1 MTNEPAPSGTTADKT
16 DNIVNGPPD
25 GTSEAEAESVP
36 ERQTLL
42 VQITGE
48 DRPGI
53 SAGLLG
59 VLDSIGATIDDMEQV
74 VIRGRLTLGALV
86 SLPGG
91 RDAVKELLMFSWE
104 QKLHV
109 EFEVVEETASMIEP
123 AHVVTVVG
131 ATVSAS
137 ELRLV
142 ADAIADGGGNIDR
155 IVRLSRQP
163 VMSYEFVVK
172 GGEFSK
178 IRSSLLLAASEVA
191 IDVAVQPEGLGRRAK
206 RLVVLDVDSTLVQ
219 NEVIDLLAA
228 EAGVVG
234 EVSAITEQAMQGH
247 LDFEQSL
254 RHRVKLLAGL
264 PATAVDAAWD
274 KLKYTPGARTFMRTL
289 KRLGF
294 TTAIVS
300 GGFTVF
306 TDRIREELDI
316 DYSHANVLE
325 VVDGQLTGELVGPIV
340 DRAQKGRILE
350 MVAQSE
356 QIPLEQTV
364 AIGDG
369 ANDLDMLELAG
380 LGIAFNA
387 KPVVQAA
394 ADTTLS
400 VPYLD
405 AILFLLGITR
415 EEVEAADL

>member
-1 MTNEPAPSGTTADKT
+1 MSGDSSSSTPDESGNVTPAG
-16 DNIVNGPPD
+16 D
-25 GTSEAEAESVP
+25 GQ
-36 ERQTLL
+36 RQTLL

-59 VLDSIGATIDDMEQV
+59 VLDDVGATIEDMEQV

-86 SLPGG
+86 SIPAG
-91 RDAVKELLMFSWE
+91 RDAVKELLLFGWE

-109 EFEVVEETASMIEP
+109 EFEVVEETATMIEP

-142 ADAIADGGGNIDR
+142 VDAIADGGGNIDR
-155 IVRLSRQP
+155 IVRLSRFP
-163 VMSYEFVVK
+163 VVSYEFVVK
-172 GGEFSK
+172 GGEFTK
-178 IRSSLLLAASEVA
+178 IRSSLLLAASELA

-228 EAGVVG
+228 EAGVVDQ
-234 EVSAITEQAMQGH
+234 VSAITEQAMLGK

-254 RHRVKLLAGL
+254 RHRVELLAGL
-264 PATAVDAAWD
+264 PVGAVDAAWA
-274 KLKYTPGARTFMRTL
+274 KLEYTPGARTFMRTL

-306 TDRIREELDI
+306 TDRIREELGI

-325 VVDGQLTGELVGPIV
+325 IVDGKLTGHLAGPIV
-340 DRAQKGRILE
+340 DRAQKARILH

-356 QIPLEQTV
+356 DIPLEQTV

-415 EEVEAADL
+415 EEVEAADSQA

>member
-1 MTNEPAPSGTTADKT
+1 MSSAPSSDVT
-16 DNIVNGPPD
+16 DSDP
-25 GTSEAEAESVP
+25 AEP
-36 ERQTLL
+36 QRQTLL

-59 VLDSIGATIDDMEQV
+59 VLDEVGASVDDMEQV
-74 VIRGRLTLGALV
+74 VIRNRLTLGALV
-86 SLPGG
+86 SIPAG
-91 RDAVKELLMFSWE
+91 RDAVKELLLFAWE

-109 EFEVVEETASMIEP
+109 EFEVVDEMASMTEP

-131 ATVSAS
+131 VTISAS
-137 ELRLV
+137 ELRIV

-155 IVRLSRQP
+155 IVRLSRYP
-163 VMSYEFVVK
+163 VVSYEFVVK
-172 GGEFSK
+172 GGEFTK
-178 IRSSLLLAASEVA
+178 IRSSLMLAASELA

-234 EVSAITEQAMQGH
+234 EVSSITEQAMLGE
-247 LDFEQSL
+247 LDFERSL
-254 RHRVKLLAGL
+254 HERVQLLEGL
-264 PATAVDAAWD
+264 PIDAVDRAWEN
-274 KLKYTPGARTFMRTL
+274 LEYTPGARTFMRTL

-306 TDRIREELDI
+306 TDRIRDELDI

-325 VVDGQLTGELVGPIV
+325 IVDGRLTGKLVGPIV
-340 DRAQKGRILE
+340 DRAQKARILQ

-356 QIPLEQTV
+356 NIPLEQTV

-415 EEVEAADL
+415 EEVEADARSAR

>member
-1 MTNEPAPSGTTADKT
+1 MND
-16 DNIVNGPPD
+16 V
-25 GTSEAEAESVP
+25 SEATASERP
-36 ERQTLL
+36 ETVL

-59 VLDSIGATIDDMEQV
+59 ILAGVDATVEDMEQV

-86 SLPGG
+86 VLPAG
-91 RDAVKELLMFSWE
+91 RDAVKELLLFAWE
-104 QKLHV
+104 QKLHID
-109 EFEVVEETASMIEP
+109 FEVISDGASSLQP
-123 AHVVTVVG
+123 AHVVTVV
-131 ATVSAS
+131 AS
-137 ELRLV
+137 TITAADLRLV
-142 ADAIADGGGNIDR
+142 ADAIAAGGGNIDR
-155 IVRLSRQP
+155 IVRLSRFP

-172 GGEFSK
+172 GGEFGT
-178 IRSSLLLAASEVA
+178 IRSSLLLAASTAA
-191 IDVAVQPEGLGRRAK
+191 IDVAIQPEGLGRRAK

-228 EAGVVG
+228 EAGVVD
-234 EVSAITEQAMQGH
+234 EVSAITEEAMRGG
-247 LDFEQSL
+247 LDFEKSL
-254 RHRVKLLAGL
+254 IKRVRLLKGL
-264 PATAVDAAWD
+264 PVSAVDSAWK
-274 KLKYTPGARTFMRTL
+274 KLEYTPGARTFMRTL
-289 KRLGF
+289 QRLGF

-306 TDRIREELDI
+306 TDRISDELGI
-316 DYSHANVLE
+316 DYSHANELE
-325 VVDGQLTGELVGPIV
+325 IVDGHLTGNVVGPIV
-340 DRAQKGRILE
+340 DRAQKARILRS
-350 MVAQSE
+350 VAE
-356 QIPLEQTV
+356 AEDIPLEQTV

-394 ADTTLS
+394 ADTSLS

-415 EEVEAADL
+415 EEVEAADSTATATELPAR

>member
-1 MTNEPAPSGTTADKT
+1 MSGDPSSEPGLP
-16 DNIVNGPPD
+16 
-25 GTSEAEAESVP
+25 ESSDD

-42 VQITGE
+42 VQVTGE

-59 VLDSIGATIDDMEQV
+59 VLDDVDATIEDMEQV

-86 SLPGG
+86 SIPPG
-91 RDAVKELLMFSWE
+91 RDAVKELLLFGWE

-109 EFEVVEETASMIEP
+109 EFEVVERSASMIEP

-142 ADAIADGGGNIDR
+142 VDAIADGGGNIDR
-155 IVRLSRQP
+155 IVRLSRYP
-163 VMSYEFVVK
+163 VVSYEFVVK
-172 GGEFSK
+172 GGEFTK
-178 IRSSLLLAASEVA
+178 IRSSLLLAASQVA

-228 EAGVVG
+228 EAGVVDR
-234 EVSAITEQAMQGH
+234 VSAITEQAMQGE

-254 RHRVKLLAGL
+254 RHRVQLLAGL
-264 PATAVDAAWD
+264 STNAVDSAWQ
-274 KLKYTPGARTFMRTL
+274 KLEYTPGARTFMRTL

-300 GGFTVF
+300 GGFTAF
-306 TDRIREELDI
+306 TDRIRDELGI

-325 VVDGQLTGELVGPIV
+325 IADGKLTGNLVGPVV
-340 DRAQKGRILE
+340 DRSQKARILH

-356 QIPLEQTV
+356 NIPLEQTV

-415 EEVEAADL
+415 EEVEAAERTN

>member
-274 KLKYTPGARTFMRTL
+274 KLCLLYTSPSPR
-289 KRLGF
+289 
-294 TTAIVS
+294 
-300 GGFTVF
+300 
-306 TDRIREELDI
+306 DR
-316 DYSHANVLE
+316 
-325 VVDGQLTGELVGPIV
+325 
-340 DRAQKGRILE
+340 QKSR
-350 MVAQSE
+350 MPSSA
-356 QIPLEQTV
+356 
-364 AIGDG
+364 
-369 ANDLDMLELAG
+369 
-380 LGIAFNA
+380 
-387 KPVVQAA
+387 
-394 ADTTLS
+394 
-400 VPYLD
+400 
-405 AILFLLGITR
+405 
-415 EEVEAADL
+415 